1 MATNKGNSSTDVLL
15 NQAQK
20 YVIPRV
26 VANQNN
32 KANAST
38 LALAQTPANQRI
50 MQSVAKKNSV
60 ATSTPK
66 KELMNAVAETLKI
79 NTPKVPENAPIAPI
93 APAVPSAVTGAITA
107 ATGTPIVAE
116 KSTVSAEP
124 TPLQE
129 AYIAQSAQ
137 QPSVNTSQSNDLS
150 TLLKAQ
156 QAEQEAKLRAQQ
168 EAQALAVRQAYDN
181 NLSALEDA
189 YKKQISGLGSTYEA
203 TKGQLA
209 DDFNLS
215 SSAIER
221 QAEDAL
227 REAYINN
234 MLSKKNLHQNLTAQ
248 GMSGGAA
255 ESTIANLM
263 NNYGNSRN
271 AIEVQRNADLASLR
285 NNYNRTLASAL
296 ESYNNAL
303 ANADSTRANARL
315 QLENNLA
322 NNVVGTYDNLY
333 GALASQ
339 DNVYANAMTNL
350 LTSQAARNAELA
362 AAKYK
367 ADLQANNVNT
377 VSAPKK
383 ASTLSTTAKNLQD
396 RFNNGED
403 VQTLAQSL
411 VQEGMSY
418 EEIAKYLEEAG
429 IGY

>member
-1 MATNKGNSSTDVLL
+1 MATNKSGSTDILL

-32 KANAST
+32 KVSASS
-38 LALAQTPANQRI
+38 LALAQAPANQ
-50 MQSVAKKNSV
+50 SVISRVVKRNTGSPLTQKGKLINNVTEALKNNSV
-60 ATSTPK
+60 TGIQP
-66 KELMNAVAETLKI
+66 E
-79 NTPKVPENAPIAPI
+79 NTPLATTAPTAD
-93 APAVPSAVTGAITA
+93 VTTPTA
-107 ATGTPIVAE
+107 GT
-116 KSTVSAEP
+116 

-137 QPSVNTSQSNDLS
+137 QPSANTSQTNDLS
-150 TLLKAQ
+150 SLLKAQ

-227 REAYINN
+227 REAYINR
-234 MLSKKNLHQNLTAQ
+234 MLSQKNLNQNLTAQ

-271 AIEVQRNADLASLR
+271 AIEIQRNADLASLR

-377 VSAPKK
+377 VSDPKK
-383 ASTLSTTAKNLQD
+383 AGTLSTTAKNLQD

-403 VQTLAQSL
+403 VQTLVQSL

>member
-38 LALAQTPANQRI
+38 LALAQSPAFQYAA
-50 MQSVAKKNSV
+50 QSVAKKNSGSPLTSKGELINKV
-60 ATSTPK
+60 TEVLKKNTSNVIEPESTP
-66 KELMNAVAETLKI
+66 LA
-79 NTPKVPENAPIAPI
+79 
-93 APAVPSAVTGAITA
+93 
-107 ATGTPIVAE
+107 
-116 KSTVSAEP
+116 STVPTATTQ

-129 AYIAQSAQ
+129 AYIAQSTQ

-203 TKGQLA
+203 TKGQLEN
-209 DDFNLS
+209 DFNLS

-221 QAEDAL
+221 QAENAL

-271 AIEVQRNADLASLR
+271 AIEIQRNADLASLR

-362 AAKYK
+362 ATKYK

>member
-26 VANQNN
+26 VANQDN

-50 MQSVAKKNSV
+50 MQSVAKKLSLSGSPLTEKGIYQKELAESFKKAINNNS
-60 ATSTPK
+60 ATNIQPESTP
-66 KELMNAVAETLKI
+66 LA
-79 NTPKVPENAPIAPI
+79 
-93 APAVPSAVTGAITA
+93 
-107 ATGTPIVAE
+107 
-116 KSTVSAEP
+116 STVPTATQ

-137 QPSVNTSQSNDLS
+137 QPSVNTSQSYDLS

-203 TKGQLA
+203 TKGQLEN
-209 DDFNLS
+209 DFNLS

-271 AIEVQRNADLASLR
+271 AIEIQRNADLASLR